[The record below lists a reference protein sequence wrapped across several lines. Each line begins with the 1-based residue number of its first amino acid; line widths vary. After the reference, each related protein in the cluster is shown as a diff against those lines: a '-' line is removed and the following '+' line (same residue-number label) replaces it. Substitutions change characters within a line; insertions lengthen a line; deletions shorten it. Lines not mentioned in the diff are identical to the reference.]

1 MTTNETSPATTQA
14 RTPGRWHIDRQS
26 PYSPMCIK
34 PYPGRIVCDI
44 DGTDGEAEANAAFIV
59 RACNAHQELVGALQL
74 AAKAVKTRLMYE
86 TFGSAEYQEQS
97 WTLKSIDSALNNA
110 HAKAA

>member
-1 MTTNETSPATTQA
+1 MNTHDTPPATTQA

-26 PYSPMCIK
+26 PHSPICIK

-44 DGTDGEAEANAAFIV
+44 DGADGEAEANAAFIV
-59 RACNAHQELVGALQL
+59 RACNAHDDLVGALQI
-74 AAKAVKTRLMYE
+74 AANAVKTRLMYE

-97 WTLKSIDSALNNA
+97 WTLKTIHSVLNKA
-110 HAKAA
+110 HE